1 MKNCSLGV
9 INNIHS
15 LTFLSEMR
23 NFCRRPYS
31 FGTEFSEKK
40 IFLSPQK
47 PNFIDMKSGRSS
59 TINFH
64 YNLIEEKTWLP
75 HEILFS
81 D

>member
-1 MKNCSLGV
+1 MIDQC
-9 INNIHS
+9 
-15 LTFLSEMR
+15 
-23 NFCRRPYS
+23 
-31 FGTEFSEKK
+31 EK
-40 IFLSPQK
+40 ISPQK